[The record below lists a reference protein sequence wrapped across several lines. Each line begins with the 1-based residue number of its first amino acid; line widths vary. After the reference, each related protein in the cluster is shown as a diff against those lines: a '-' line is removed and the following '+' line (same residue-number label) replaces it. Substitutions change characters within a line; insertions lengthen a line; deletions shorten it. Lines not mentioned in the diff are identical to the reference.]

1 LDIRYWY
8 LLVVYFSRTGNTKKV
23 AEAIAEELKVEAKD
37 VKAAGIL
44 PKDAFLFLGTGCY
57 GATLPKE
64 IDAFMKK
71 NNFRG
76 RIIALFT
83 TSAFGS
89 VAERNLIEKQLTDKG
104 AIITHNFKCFGHF
117 LTMKKEHPT
126 LQELE
131 KAKEFA
137 RTVAVTMFPDKVER
151 EKTLAS
157 KR

>member
-1 LDIRYWY
+1 MFE
-8 LLVVYFSRTGNTKKV
+8 VVYFSRTGNTKKV
-23 AEAIAEELKVEAKD
+23 AGAIAAELNLEARD
-37 VKAAGIL
+37 VKTAGVL
-44 PKDAFLFLGTGCY
+44 PKDAFVFLGTGCY

-71 NNFRG
+71 NQFQG

-89 VAERNLIEKQLTDKG
+89 LAERNLIEKQLTERG
-104 AIITHNFKCFGHF
+104 AIITHNFKCYGHF

-126 LQELE
+126 PQELE
-131 KAKEFA
+131 KARQFA
-137 RTVAVTMFPDKVER
+137 RTVSVTMFPNKGER
-151 EKTLAS
+151 KKTIAS